1 MKSWCENIV
10 VVIIITTLIEMLLPE
25 GKTQKYIKIVIG
37 VYLIFSIVQPI
48 LKFSNK
54 SINFEN
60 VISKFQVE
68 DSNEKNYSLNEQV
81 DYLNKIEEN
90 LK

>member
-48 LKFSNK
+48 LKF
-54 SINFEN
+54 
-60 VISKFQVE
+60 
-68 DSNEKNYSLNEQV
+68 
-81 DYLNKIEEN
+81 
-90 LK
+90 